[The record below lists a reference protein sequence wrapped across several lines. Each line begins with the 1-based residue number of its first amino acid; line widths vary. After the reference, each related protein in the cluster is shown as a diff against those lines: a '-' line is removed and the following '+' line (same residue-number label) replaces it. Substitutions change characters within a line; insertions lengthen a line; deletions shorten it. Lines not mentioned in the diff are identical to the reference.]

1 MARFILLTVVAFVA
15 ITFVSLALKGILRR
29 FIGGDVSPTAGRK
42 GREQDKRILYKKDD
56 VVVLQGDAKENTTS
70 T

>member
-29 FIGGDVSPTAGRK
+29 FIGGTISPAAGSK
-42 GREQDKRILYKKDD
+42 GNEQDKRILYKKDD
-56 VVVLQGDAKENTTS
+56 IVVLQGDAKENTTS

>member
-1 MARFILLTVVAFVA
+1 MARFILLTVVVFVA

-29 FIGGDVSPTAGRK
+29 FIGGVVSPVAGKK

-56 VVVLQGDAKENTTS
+56 VVVLQGEAKENTTP

>member
-15 ITFVSLALKGILRR
+15 ITFVSVALKGILRR
-29 FIGGDVSPTAGRK
+29 FIGGTVSPAAGK
-42 GREQDKRILYKKDD
+42 KEHEQDKRILYKKDN
-56 VVVLQGDAKENTTS
+56 VVVLQGEAKEKTTP